1 MRAPCSRRLT
11 GGSGWSD
18 GGCDCGAPSCIVRAP
33 CSGPRVENGSA
44 DLELLGA
51 GSGWADDGCK
61 LQGRAVSTEG
71 PS

>member
-1 MRAPCSRRLT
+1 MRAPCSQRLT
-11 GGSGWSD
+11 GKSGWSE
-18 GGCDCGAPSCIVRAP
+18 GKFDCGAPSCIMRAP
-33 CSGPRVENGSA
+33 CSRARVVNGSA